1 MKFKL
6 TKTIAVLSRIFI
18 LQLVFCYFAMANE
31 GYTQSLKDIYLKW
44 DSAKQVDVLDVFEE
58 IESQSAFKF
67 NYDERDVNKKARLV
81 IATGSYSVY
90 DLLEQIS
97 REAALNFKRTNSTI
111 AVSPRPKKEA
121 PVIVEKEVV
130 QKTVTGTVTAAS
142 DGMPLPGVSILV
154 QGTTNGTQTDF
165 DGNYTI
171 EVSQGDVLVYS
182 YLGMLSQR
190 ITVGASNSIDIVM
203 QEDASQ
209 LDEVVVTALGI
220 KRQEKTLTYAQQ
232 TVKSDELTKTRDPNF
247 MNALSGKTAG
257 VEIKK
262 SSSGAGGSTKILL
275 RGNKSLSGDSSPLF
289 VIDGIPMAN
298 NKGGQPGMWG
308 GTDGGDGLSAI
319 NPDDIE
325 SISILRGANA
335 AVLYGSQGANGVVL
349 ITTKSGAEGK
359 TTVTLNSSYTFEHY
373 LELPDLQFKYGAIG
387 AAKESWDTTPGDYQS
402 AYVED
407 FFQTGHNFFNSVSVS
422 GGTEK
427 TQAYFS
433 YGNISAT
440 GITPKNKYLKNNF
453 TFKQST
459 KLFDDKLTITS
470 NVIGAFES
478 SHNRLP
484 AGYYLNPLTGLYF
497 FPRNRNFYDF
507 KHNYSVFDP
516 VRNIDSQNWFVS
528 DHHQSNPYWII
539 NKQPQMD
546 KRDRFI
552 GNLTLS
558 YDIAD
563 NLNVQARA
571 NYDYSTILKEQR
583 HAATSNSTNV
593 HPNGAWNYRKYED
606 KLLYT
611 DIILNYNTDL
621 SDDLSLNTS
630 LGASH
635 QETEYGVGVGV
646 GPDGNGTGTLG
657 LLYPNEFFFQNL
669 PTNVPVSS
677 LTNGTIIKDGV
688 FLNAQFGYKEM
699 LFLDLSGR
707 NDWAST
713 LALTGNESYFYPSVG
728 LTAILSEMFT
738 MPEAVSFAKLRGSWT
753 QVANEVPFNTI
764 APNNRISANGGVD
777 RNLIRPFT
785 NAEPELITSS
795 ELGFDLRLFNNRLG
809 LDFTYYSIK
818 SEDQFIQVPVTSGQG
833 SYTSEYINAG
843 EITNKGLEITLNT
856 IPIQTQ
862 DLEWNSSF
870 NFTTNKNE
878 VVDIGPD
885 DDKVFNL
892 GSSEGYYSRLA
903 EGGRYNDLYVLKFLR
918 DDQGRILFS
927 NDAPRKS
934 DVPELIGNLDPKF
947 SLGWN
952 NNVTFK
958 RFSFGALINAK
969 FGGKVFSQ
977 TESMLDG
984 AGVSQRTADARDAG
998 AVTVNG
1004 FDEDTGTA
1012 VTSVD
1017 PETWFRAIGDRNG
1030 IGEAYVYDR
1039 TNIKLSQLSIGYN
1052 FDMSNSSLPIKAA
1065 SLSFIGNNLFFLYKD
1080 APFDPELAM
1089 STSQTAQGLDNFNLP
1104 STGTYGF
1111 NLKLTF

>member
-308 GTDGGDGLSAI
+308 GTDGGDGLSAL

-497 FPRNRNFYDF
+497 FPRNRSFYDF
-507 KHNYSVFDP
+507 QNNYSVFDP

-571 NYDYSTILKEQR
+571 NYDYATVLKEQR

-593 HPNGAWNYRKYED
+593 HPNGAWNYQKYED

-621 SDDLSLNTS
+621 SDDISLNAS

-646 GPDGNGTGTLG
+646 GPNGNGTGTLG

-669 PTNVPVSS
+669 PTNVPVTS
-677 LTNGTIIKDGV
+677 LTNGTVIKEGV

-728 LTAILSEMFT
+728 VTAILSEMFT

-753 QVANEVPFNTI
+753 QVGNEVPFNRINPQNT
-764 APNNRISANGGVD
+764 ISANGGVD
-777 RNLIRPFT
+777 RNTTRPFV
-785 NAEPELITSS
+785 NAKPEIITST
-795 ELGFDLRLFNNRLG
+795 EFGFDVRFMNNRLG

-818 SEDQFIQVPVTSGQG
+818 SEDQFIQVPTTSGEG
-833 SYTSEYINAG
+833 GFTTEFINAG
-843 EITNKGLEITLNT
+843 EISNKGVEITLNT

-862 DLEWNSSF
+862 DLEWSSSF
-870 NFTTNKNE
+870 NFTSNKNE
-878 VVDIGPD
+878 VIDIGPD
-885 DDKVFNL
+885 DERIFNL
-892 GSSEGYYSRLA
+892 GSSEGYYSRLV

-927 NDAPRKS
+927 NGAPRKT
-934 DVPELIGNLDPKF
+934 DLPELIGNLDPKF

-952 NNVTFK
+952 NNITFK

-998 AVTVNG
+998 AVAVNG
-1004 FDEDTGTA
+1004 FDEDSGTA